1 MDEFELN
8 KIKIELENISDNYH
22 LSKLSKVL
30 NFQMSSSILFLLSFF
45 GSVFLFFAFSAALL
59 FIPYLNYVLW
69 VEKRRLWLVIFY
81 VLIILPIIIT
91 FILIPA
97 YTIYTALVSLSLFYG
112 YCYVLRLSVNE
123 WIKQNNW
130 KRKFLEDKLNKN
142 FKDNN

>member
-59 FIPYLNYVLW
+59 LIPYLNYVLW

>member
-97 YTIYTALVSLSLFYG
+97 YTIYTALVSLSFFYG